1 MAKPPRGGAPDMRKL
16 LQQAQ
21 QMQAEMAKVQEGLA
35 SQTFEATAGG
45 GVVTAVANGDGTLES
60 VTIDPAV
67 LDPEDPE
74 MVGDLVLAAVNQA
87 LHKAQEAT
95 AAAMG
100 NAAGLDVGGLGLGD
114 LLG

>member
-1 MAKPPRGGAPDMRKL
+1 MRKL

-21 QMQAEMAKVQEGLA
+21 EMQAQMAKAQEDLA

-45 GVVTAVANGDGTLES
+45 GVVTAVATGDGVLSS
-60 VTIDPAV
+60 VTIDPSV
-67 LDPEDPE
+67 LDPDDAE

-87 LHKAQEAT
+87 LGQAQEAT

-100 NAAGLDVGGLGLGD
+100 GAAGLDMGGLGD

>member
-1 MAKPPRGGAPDMRKL
+1 MRKL

-21 QMQAEMAKVQEGLA
+21 DMQAQMAKVQEGLA
-35 SQTFEATAGG
+35 TQTFEASAGG
-45 GVVTAVANGDGTLES
+45 GVVTAVANGAGELIS

-67 LDPEDPE
+67 LDPDDAE

-87 LHKAQEAT
+87 LAKAQEASN
-95 AAAMG
+95 AAMG
-100 NAAGLDVGGLGLGD
+100 SAAGLDMGGLGLGD